1 MQALRFPGLSGPYAL
16 VTAPPLT
23 FDPVSLATVG
33 LCRIGKGTR
42 SPERGLRAS
51 ASNEIGYVVR
61 GHLRID
67 TAHASLEVREG
78 DILTSS
84 PTEPHSTTALED
96 SQIFFVLLDAR

>member
-1 MQALRFPGLSGPYAL
+1 MQAHSFPRLSGQYAL
-16 VTAPPLT
+16 VAAPPLT
-23 FDPVSLATVG
+23 FDPVSVATVG
-33 LCRIGKGTR
+33 LCRIGKDTR
-42 SPERGLRAS
+42 SPVQGMRAS

-67 TAHASLEVREG
+67 TAQASFEVREG

-96 SQIFFVLLDAR
+96 SEIFFVLLDTR